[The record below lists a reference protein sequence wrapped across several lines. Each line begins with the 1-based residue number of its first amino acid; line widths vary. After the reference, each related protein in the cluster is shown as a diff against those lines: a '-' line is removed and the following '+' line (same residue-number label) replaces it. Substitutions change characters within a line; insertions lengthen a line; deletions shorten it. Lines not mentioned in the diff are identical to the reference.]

1 MKAVIFLLIL
11 ITTPSLLLKLIPHYK
26 LPRERSLVVAT
37 DCTIASAAIDREP
50 IYTQDTPAVGW
61 VSGPRSAVA
70 TARLAQLQ
78 FFTSN
83 EESRHAPT
91 RSYDGKC
98 VINSE
103 TNVLE
108 ELDEEIAVGLAPD
121 GGRDI
126 PKDI

>member
-1 MKAVIFLLIL
+1 VGKWTAECSGDSTVS
-11 ITTPSLLLKLIPHYK
+11 P
-26 LPRERSLVVAT
+26 
-37 DCTIASAAIDREP
+37 AS
-50 IYTQDTPAVGW
+50 V
-61 VSGPRSAVA
+61 
-70 TARLAQLQ
+70 
-78 FFTSN
+78 FTSN

-98 VINSE
+98 VIYSE

-121 GGRDI
+121 EGRDI